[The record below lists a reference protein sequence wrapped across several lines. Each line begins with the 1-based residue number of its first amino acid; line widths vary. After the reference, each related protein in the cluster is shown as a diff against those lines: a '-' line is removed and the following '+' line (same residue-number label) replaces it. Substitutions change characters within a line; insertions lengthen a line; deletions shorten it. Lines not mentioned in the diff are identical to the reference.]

1 MAVLEV
7 DRLTRTFRSSDGTEI
22 LALKDVSFSVEMGSN
37 VALLGRNGAGKS
49 TLAKII
55 STLLLPSSGSVQ
67 ICGHDVASKTRDARG
82 QISVVFGGDRGLY
95 GLLSARENLRY
106 LGALGGVSARDL
118 RKRIPAVLDEV
129 GLGADA
135 DRRVEEYSK
144 GMRQRLHIA
153 VGLLSRPRLL
163 VLDEPTVGLD
173 PLEAARLREKIASLR
188 DQEVTV
194 LLMSHVL
201 LDVDQLADRVLMI
214 DRGHLVHDLSP
225 REFASAAGYSAKVS
239 ATVRSTKPLPVSD
252 LRWSVS
258 RETGLYKFETQV
270 AGWNAEVL
278 SELSIQLAGW
288 EVIDLD
294 VRPATLDEAFTALAR
309 VTA

>member
-7 DRLTRTFRSSDGTEI
+7 DSLKRTFRSSNGKDI
-22 LALKDVSFSVEMGSN
+22 LALDDVSFSVEMGSN

-55 STLLLPSSGSVQ
+55 ATLLLPTSGSVR
-67 ICGHDVASKTRDARG
+67 ICGHDVATKMRDARA

-106 LGALGGVSARDL
+106 FGALAGVSSREL
-118 RKRIPAVLDEV
+118 STRIPIILEEV
-129 GLGADA
+129 GLGEHA

-153 VGLLSRPRLL
+153 IGLLSRPHLL

-173 PLEAARLREKIASLR
+173 PLEAARLREKIATLR
-188 DQEVTV
+188 EQEVTV

-201 LDVDQLADRVLMI
+201 LDVDELADRVLMI
-214 DRGHLVHDLSP
+214 DNGRLIHDLSP
-225 REFASAAGYSAKVS
+225 RAFASAAGYSANVTVMVRPTKV
-239 ATVRSTKPLPVSD
+239 LPALD
-252 LRWSVS
+252 LRWSIS
-258 RETGLYKFETQV
+258 PETGFYTFETQIPE
-270 AGWNAEVL
+270 WNAEVFAQL
-278 SELSIQLAGW
+278 SMQLSGW
-288 EVIDLD
+288 EIIDFD
-294 VRPATLDEAFTALAR
+294 VRTATLDEAFNVLAR
-309 VTA
+309 RAI